1 MKFFG
6 MKFHDYFNSH
16 DGFTDDLRK
25 SSYTKNP
32 TIVPDIDLVYVLSG
46 RTTALGSD
54 ADGLKREFDPSDDWE
69 RLCEGIRIA
78 ITINALRANKKVEEL
93 TIEDYVTPIF
103 YNGRTIHNNDLKKAL
118 QRNLLPYYP
127 KELFII
133 DSINPENTIGQIQ
146 SFNKYLSNHH
156 HENVAVV
163 SSAYHLS
170 RVARTIGLDSPQ
182 VTNENIL
189 EGRIN
194 NPFEKWIDSPLSTLK
209 LFLYG
214 VHKNEK
220 RSGMIF
226 DISGERSAMQ
236 RYSSGENPSISKYSS
251 KNVFFTNEDRDIYK
265 SFSRVLFWGNRVV
278 ESEDKKPMNEF
289 ALVPYDCDL
298 FMATA
303 PITY

>member
-6 MKFHDYFNSH
+6 MKFHDYFNSN
-16 DGFTDDLRK
+16 DGFTDNLRK

-32 TIVPDIDLVYVLSG
+32 TIVPEIDLVYVLSG
-46 RTTALGSD
+46 RATALGAD
-54 ADGLKREFDPSDDWE
+54 ADGLMREFDSLDDWD

-78 ITINALRANKKVEEL
+78 TTINALRANKKVEVL

-118 QRNLLPYYP
+118 QRNLLPYP

-133 DSINPENTIGQIQ
+133 DSINPGTTIGQIQ

-163 SSAYHLS
+163 SSAYHLP

-182 VTNENIL
+182 VSNQPIL
-189 EGRIN
+189 EQRMN

-214 VHKNEK
+214 VHKNEN
-220 RSGMIF
+220 RPGMAL
-226 DISGERSAMQ
+226 DLSGEHGAMQ

-251 KNVFFTNEDRDIYK
+251 KNVFFTNEDRDIYM
-265 SFSRVLFWGNRVV
+265 SFSRALFWANRVV
-278 ESEDKKPMNEF
+278 ESKDTKPQNEL
-289 ALVPYDCDL
+289 ALIPYG
-298 FMATA
+298 
-303 PITY
+303 